1 MDERDALR
9 SSGRPD
15 HDEPVQD
22 QEIREEAQEDA
33 GLRGVV
39 VGGALGG
46 SPGMAAGGL
55 IGGAALGVRDES
67 DEPTEIPVDAEDP
80 ARPTP

>member
-1 MDERDALR
+1 MDEREALR
-9 SSGRPD
+9 SPGRPD
-15 HDEPVQD
+15 DDGPVQD
-22 QEIREEAQEDA
+22 QDIREEAQEDA

-46 SPGMAAGGL
+46 SPGAAAGGL
-55 IGGAALGVRDES
+55 IGGAALGVGDES

>member
-1 MDERDALR
+1 MDEREALR

-15 HDEPVQD
+15 DDEPVQD
-22 QEIREEAQEDA
+22 QDIREEVHEDL

-46 SPGMAAGGL
+46 SPGPAAGGL
-55 IGGAALGVRDES
+55 IGGAALGVGDEN
-67 DEPTEIPVDAEDP
+67 DAPTEIPVDTEDP

>member
-9 SSGRPD
+9 MTGRAD
-15 HDEPVQD
+15 DDGPVQD
-22 QEIREEAQEDA
+22 QDIREEVQEDL

-46 SPGMAAGGL
+46 SPGPAAGGL
-55 IGGAALGVRDES
+55 IGGAAFGVRDES

-80 ARPTP
+80 ARSSP